1 MGIPP
6 KKHISRYHH
15 MGKIGDLRIGLP
27 IGWHIG
33 RDARDGPHVPG
44 EMDWKY

>member
-1 MGIPP
+1 MI
-6 KKHISRYHH
+6 IC
-15 MGKIGDLRIGLP
+15 KIGDLRIGLP

-44 EMDWKY
+44 EMDSKY